1 MKYLTMIMLL
11 LAVPLAP
18 MRSAP
23 REAREPDGHE
33 LRGRLTGFQETTVTL
48 VSSAS
53 GQFRGKISEDQTSID
68 FTLSYEGFGTDVLV
82 AHIHLGR
89 PATTGGVTI
98 FLCGGGG
105 RPACPVRAGTVEGTI
120 TAANVLAIPAQDLAA
135 GDLASIIAAI
145 RDGATY
151 ANVHSRKR
159 PGGEIRGQILTD
171 ADDEK

>member
-1 MKYLTMIMLL
+1 MRYLKIVAFLI
-11 LAVPLAP
+11 AVPLLLP
-18 MRSAP
+18 MRGASDE
-23 REAREPDGHE
+23 RNGRE
-33 LRGRLTGFQETTVTL
+33 LRARLTGFQETPKTL

-53 GQFRGKISEDQTSID
+53 GQFRGKISEDETSID
-68 FTLSYEGFGTDVLV
+68 FTLSYEGFGTDVLA

-89 PATTGGVTI
+89 PATDGGVTI

-105 RPACPVRAGTVEGTI
+105 RPACPVRAGTVDGTI
-120 TAANVLAIPAQDLAA
+120 TAANVMAIPAQDLAA
-135 GDLASIIAAI
+135 GDLASVIAAI

-171 ADDEK
+171 DEDDGK